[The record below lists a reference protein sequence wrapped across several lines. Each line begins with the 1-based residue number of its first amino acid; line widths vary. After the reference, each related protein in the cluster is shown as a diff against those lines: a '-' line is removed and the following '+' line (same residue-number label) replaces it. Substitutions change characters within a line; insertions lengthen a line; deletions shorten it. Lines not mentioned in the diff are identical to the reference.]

1 MKAIYTKIDD
11 KVYKIN
17 QNTGKPLDLT
27 YKPSGVTS
35 TLQIDPSNKFVKQL
49 LQINTLES
57 TNIKSNGQLFK
68 ELSDY
73 IKEKKLTE
81 IDTIQNYFKVCIDY
95 MVFYNNK
102 EIEHA
107 QVIRPIECVDKAILL
122 GVGTN
127 NECVYRRVK
136 TFNPKIDFRMRD
148 PLPHGIIEHSKGNYI
163 LKINNISV
171 FQSLKEFNEVHN
183 SIYEVPYRIPSS
195 VINADLDNTVMVYSS
210 SNTGVDIQEIRLNF
224 MPRHIE
230 VSLDM
235 VLTNYTVVYN
245 DTDISNILI
254 ENIEKKYAEGE
265 GDTDIKTPDD
275 SGTTIVPGD
284 DSDINNKESTIEVY
298 QKCTE
303 ETPNALLVVE
313 DLMPEDTFNASKM
326 IKKNVVIGDIPDIE
340 VGDYVI
346 RRQIPNPSK
355 N

>member
-27 YKPSGVTS
+27 YNPSGVTS

-57 TNIKSNGQLFK
+57 TDIKSNGQLFK

-107 QVIRPIECVDKAILL
+107 QVIRPIECTDKAILL
-122 GVGTN
+122 GVGIN

-148 PLPHGIIEHSKGNYI
+148 PLPHGIIEHRKGNYI

-171 FQSLKEFNEVHN
+171 FQSIKEFNEVHN

-210 SNTGVDIQEIRLNF
+210 SNAGVDIQEIRLNF

-265 GDTDIKTPDD
+265 DDTDIKTPDD
-275 SGTTIVPGD
+275 SGTTVVPEDGND
-284 DSDINNKESTIEVY
+284 TNNKESTIEGY

-313 DLMPEDTFNASKM
+313 DLMPEDTFNTSKM